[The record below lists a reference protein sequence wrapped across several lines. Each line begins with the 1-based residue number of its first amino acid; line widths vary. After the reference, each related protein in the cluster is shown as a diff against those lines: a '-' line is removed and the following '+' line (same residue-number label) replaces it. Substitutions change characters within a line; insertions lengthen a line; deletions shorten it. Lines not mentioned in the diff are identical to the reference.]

1 MEVAG
6 MESRSKSLLG
16 LALMFLVGAIVGL
29 VIGGYGGARFGMSFI
44 LDESLYKDARD
55 VQSQIVT
62 LRHLRAGETDQAIE
76 VLEAHLDDDLIIFDP
91 EEPYTGITDQAIS
104 EINKAIH
111 ESREYRSANPRKSN
125 RPHVDTMVDNVFK
138 RNPQK

>member
-1 MEVAG
+1 